1 MDDIPFIS
9 PQLMREV
16 IMFNIDEYVFNQE
29 TGKLGKVIGYGHQL
43 INNVYTVTLK
53 VLIDEGATNSQNKVS
68 VVEDV
73 ISAWS
78 PQSIS

>member
-1 MDDIPFIS
+1 
-9 PQLMREV
+9 
-16 IMFNIDEYVFNQE
+16 MFNIDEYVFNQE